1 MCFYWH
7 YPRLRL
13 AAYWMRGERNKKF
26 SGFEWLH
33 LNNSHRDR
41 MSHWSGL
48 LFSLHPCAVKS
59 IFSTKKRLKKNE
71 NENHSN
77 LINKCIHTQKK
88 SVWRSSVASRV
99 DKTDVSIIIQF
110 SLSNIKEINREKRRR
125 RNWWSESEHE
135 MWIDNDDVRL
145 ISNARQFRVGVDD
158 TMEQRRAWRWA
169 VSGC

>member
-1 MCFYWH
+1 MKMKIIAIWLTNAST
-7 YPRLRL
+7 PR
-13 AAYWMRGERNKKF
+13 
-26 SGFEWLH
+26 
-33 LNNSHRDR
+33 
-41 MSHWSGL
+41 
-48 LFSLHPCAVKS
+48 
-59 IFSTKKRLKKNE
+59 
-71 NENHSN
+71 
-77 LINKCIHTQKK
+77 KK

-110 SLSNIKEINREKRRR
+110 SLSNIKKINREKRRR

-169 VSGC
+169 VSGWIAEAPKSVIYQRH